1 MSGWSTCRTPNRPG
15 PPQNTAA
22 PAECATTAH
31 AQDAHNARADA
42 MLISGFMAT
51 TARPPAS
58 PTRSSGFEPYVP
70 ASQSPAEFTLKAIV
84 IGSLFGLLF
93 GASTV
98 YLGLRAGL
106 TVSASIPIA
115 VLAISV
121 LKKLGGSTILE
132 NNIVQT
138 IGSAGESV
146 AGGVVFTIPALIFL
160 VPEGPKYFS
169 YFQILMLAFAGGIMG
184 VLMMVP
190 LRRALIVKEHGVLPY
205 PEGAA
210 CADVLVAGE
219 RGGAL
224 AATVFSGLAVGAVWK
239 ALSWIVQLFRTDV
252 GYSMPRTSFFPNA
265 TLNVDISP
273 EYMGVGYV
281 IGPRIAG
288 VMFAGGVLSWLV
300 LLPLLTILGNYMT
313 VPFPPVP
320 ASGLMIKQMSARQ
333 LWSAYIRYTG
343 AGAVLAAGLITL
355 ARTIPTIV
363 SSFRDSAKD
372 FGGGKGAVVQS
383 RTERDIPMIVVLVG
397 SLALAIFLA
406 VAPRMPTNGNF
417 LASLLIVIFGFFFVT
432 VSSRITGLIGSSSN
446 PISGMTIATLIL
458 TCTIFVALGWTGDA
472 YAPVALCVGAVIC
485 IAAAQAGGTSQDL
498 KTGYIV
504 GATPIYQQIGLLIGV
519 ITSALV
525 IGMTTLYLHS
535 VMTIGSQALPA
546 PQATL
551 MSTIIKGLLSQNL
564 PWGLVLVGV
573 FISITLEL
581 CGIHSLSFA
590 VGSYL
595 PIATTAPIFAGGL
608 VRWFVER
615 KTGVA
620 EESEVGSGTLFS
632 SGLIA
637 GGSLAGILYAVLF
650 GRHIIGAADDAGTL
664 GLIPLLHEGTIGM
677 VAGGLLFAA
686 LGIVLARAAQK
697 KLA

>member
-1 MSGWSTCRTPNRPG
+1 MAQAPSPSTVAPETRPAF
-15 PPQNTAA
+15 Q
-22 PAECATTAH
+22 
-31 AQDAHNARADA
+31 
-42 MLISGFMAT
+42 
-51 TARPPAS
+51 
-58 PTRSSGFEPYVP
+58 PYVP
-70 ASQSPAEFTLKAIV
+70 ATQSPAEFTAKAIV
-84 IGSLFGLLF
+84 LGAIFGLIF

-121 LKKLGGSTILE
+121 LKRLGGSTILE

-146 AGGVVFTIPALIFL
+146 AAGVVFTVPALIFFG
-160 VPEGPKYFS
+160 ERGSGYFN
-169 YFQILMLAFAGGIMG
+169 YFQITMLAFAGGILG

-205 PEGAA
+205 PEGTA

-224 AATVFSGLAVGAVWK
+224 AKTVFMGLGVGALWK
-239 ALSWIVQLFRTDV
+239 ALSWIVQIFPTAIGRSISRTGV
-252 GYSMPRTSFFPNA
+252 LPNA

-300 LLPLLTILGNYMT
+300 LLPLFSIFGNYLT

-320 ASGLMIKQMSARQ
+320 ASGLRIDQMSPGQ

-363 SSFRDSAKD
+363 SSFRDSVRDLSAKTSGT
-372 FGGGKGAVVQS
+372 GGRV
-383 RTERDIPMIVVLVG
+383 RTERDMPMTIVLAG
-397 SLALAIFLA
+397 TLLLALFLA
-406 VAPRMPTNGNF
+406 VAPRLPTQGNF
-417 LASLLIVIFGFFFVT
+417 VASVLVIIFGFFFVT
-432 VSSRITGLIGSSSN
+432 VSSRIVGLIGSSSN

-458 TCTIFVALGWTGDA
+458 TCTIFVALGWTGEW
-472 YAPVALCVGAVIC
+472 YSPIALCVGAVVC
-485 IAAAQAGGTSQDL
+485 IAAANAGATSQDL

-504 GATPIYQQIGLLIGV
+504 GATPIYQQYGLVIGV
-519 ITSALV
+519 IVSSLI
-525 IGMTTLYLHS
+525 IGYTTLYLHS
-535 VMTIGSQALPA
+535 VMTIGSDALPA

-608 VRWFVER
+608 VRAYVEK
-615 KTGVA
+615 KTGKI

-637 GGSLAGILYAVLF
+637 GGSLAGILYAILF
-650 GRHIIGAADDAGTL
+650 GNGIVPEADGANPLAPIALLHDGTG
-664 GLIPLLHEGTIGM
+664 GLI
-677 VAGGLLFAA
+677 AGGLVFFA
-686 LGIVLARAAQK
+686 LGTVLARVGQK
-697 KLA
+697 KLD

>member
-1 MSGWSTCRTPNRPG
+1 MARS
-15 PPQNTAA
+15 A
-22 PAECATTAH
+22 PV
-31 AQDAHNARADA
+31 
-42 MLISGFMAT
+42 
-51 TARPPAS
+51 PAPS
-58 PTRSSGFEPYVP
+58 APSSEFQPYVS
-70 ASQSPAEFTLKAIV
+70 ATQSPAEFTARAIV
-84 IGSLFGLLF
+84 IGALFGLLF

-98 YLGLRAGL
+98 YLGLGAGL

-115 VLAISV
+115 VLAISA
-121 LKKLGGSTILE
+121 LKRLGGSTILE

-146 AGGVVFTIPALIFL
+146 AAGVVFTIPALIFL
-160 VPEGPKYFS
+160 TPYGPSYFS
-169 YFQILMLAFAGGIMG
+169 YFQITVLALAGGILG

-205 PEGAA
+205 PEGTA

-224 AATVFSGLAVGAVWK
+224 ARTVFQGLGVGALWK
-239 ALSWIVQLFRTDV
+239 ALSWIVQIFPTAI
-252 GYSMPRTSFFPNA
+252 GYSMARTSFFPNA

-300 LLPLLTILGNYMT
+300 LLPLLSILGNYMPG
-313 VPFPPVP
+313 PFPPVP
-320 ASGLMIKQMSARQ
+320 ASGLRIAEMSAQQ

-355 ARTIPTIV
+355 GRTIPTIV
-363 SSFRDSAKD
+363 SSFRESMKSIGSGQDQA
-372 FGGGKGAVVQS
+372 ARL
-383 RTERDIPMIVVLVG
+383 RTERDMPMVAVLSG
-397 SLALAIFLA
+397 SLLLAAFLV
-406 VAPRMPTNGNF
+406 VAPKMPTQGNV
-417 LASLLIVIFGFFFVT
+417 LASILIVIFGFFFVT
-432 VSSRITGLIGSSSN
+432 VSSRITGLIGASSN
-446 PISGMTIATLIL
+446 PVSGMTIATLIL
-458 TCTIFVALGWTGDA
+458 TCTIFVALGWTGDV
-472 YAPVALCVGAVIC
+472 YAPIAICVGAVVC
-485 IAAAQAGGTSQDL
+485 IAAANAGATSQDL

-504 GATPIYQQIGLLIGV
+504 GATPVYQQIGLIVGVLTSAIVIGV
-519 ITSALV
+519 
-525 IGMTTLYLHS
+525 TTLYLHG
-535 VMTIGSQALPA
+535 VMGIGSTSLPA

-608 VRWFVER
+608 VRAAVER
-615 KTGVA
+615 HTGRA
-620 EESEVGSGTLFS
+620 QESEVGAGTLFS

-637 GGSLAGILYAVLF
+637 GGSLAGILYAILF
-650 GRHIIGAADDAGTL
+650 GRNIIPEADGGGS
-664 GLIPLLHEGTIGM
+664 GLIRFLREGTMGI
-677 VAGGLLFAA
+677 VAGGLLFFA
-686 LGIVLARAAQK
+686 LAVVLYRAAQK
-697 KLA
+697 KVM

>member
-1 MSGWSTCRTPNRPG
+1 MDTK
-15 PPQNTAA
+15 TATK
-22 PAECATTAH
+22 PVF
-31 AQDAHNARADA
+31 Q
-42 MLISGFMAT
+42 
-51 TARPPAS
+51 
-58 PTRSSGFEPYVP
+58 PYVP
-70 ASQSPAEFTLKAIV
+70 ASQSPAEFTVKAV
-84 IGSLFGLLF
+84 ILGVLFGLIF

-121 LKKLGGSTILE
+121 LKRLGGSTILE

-160 VPEGPKYFS
+160 APPGPSYFN
-169 YFQILMLAFAGGIMG
+169 YFQILMLAFAGGILG

-224 AATVFSGLAVGAVWK
+224 ARTVFTGLGIGVLWK
-239 ALSWIVQLFRTDV
+239 SFSWILQIFRTTV
-252 GYSMPRTSFFPNA
+252 GYTLARTSFFPNA

-300 LLPLLTILGNYMT
+300 LLPLLSIMGNYMT

-320 ASGLMIKQMSARQ
+320 ASGLRIDQMSASQ

-343 AGAVLAAGLITL
+343 AGSVLASGIITL

-363 SSFRDSAKD
+363 SSFRDSVKD
-372 FGGGKGAVVQS
+372 FGTKGSTVQT
-383 RTERDIPMIVVLVG
+383 RTERDIPASIVLAG
-397 SLALAIFLA
+397 SLLLAIFLA
-406 VAPRMPTNGNF
+406 VAPRMPTQGNP
-417 LASLLIVIFGFFFVT
+417 LVAVLIIVFGFFFVT

-458 TCTIFVALGWTGDA
+458 TCTIFVALGWTGSF
-472 YAPVALCVGAVIC
+472 YAPVALTVGAIVC

-504 GATPIYQQIGLLIGV
+504 GATPIYQQMGLIIGV
-519 ITSALV
+519 VASSLV
-525 IGMTTLYLHS
+525 IGLTTLYLHR
-535 VMTIGSQALPA
+535 VMGIGSAALPA

-551 MSTIIKGLLSQNL
+551 MATIIKGLLGQNL

-595 PIATTAPIFAGGL
+595 PIATTAPIFAGGV
-608 VRWFVER
+608 VRALVER

-637 GGSLAGILYAVLF
+637 GGSLAGILYAVLY
-650 GRHIIGAADDAGTL
+650 GRNIIRDADAVT
-664 GLIPLLHEGTIGM
+664 GLIPAIHEGTGGL
-677 VAGGLLFAA
+677 VAGALLFIA
-686 LGIVLARAAQK
+686 LGVILGRAAQK

>member
-1 MSGWSTCRTPNRPG
+1 MAST
-15 PPQNTAA
+15 PPPRGSFQ
-22 PAECATTAH
+22 
-31 AQDAHNARADA
+31 
-42 MLISGFMAT
+42 
-51 TARPPAS
+51 
-58 PTRSSGFEPYVP
+58 PYVP
-70 ASQSPAEFTLKAIV
+70 ASQSPAEFTVKAIV
-84 IGSLFGLLF
+84 LGIVFGLIF

-121 LKKLGGSTILE
+121 LKRLGGSTILE

-160 VPEGPKYFS
+160 APYGPGFFS

-224 AATVFSGLAVGAVWK
+224 AKTVFSGLAIGAIWK
-239 ALSWIVQLFRTDV
+239 SLSWIVQIFRTEV
-252 GYSMPRTSFFPNA
+252 GYSMPRGSFFPNA

-300 LLPLLTILGNYMT
+300 LLPLLTILGSYMT
-313 VPFPPVP
+313 VPLPPIP
-320 ASGLMIKQMSARQ
+320 ASGLRIDQMSAPQ

-355 ARTIPTIV
+355 ARTIPTII
-363 SSFRDSAKD
+363 SSFRDSVKD
-372 FGGGKGAVVQS
+372 FGGKTAAQQT
-383 RTERDIPMIVVLVG
+383 RTERDMPMVVVLAG
-397 SLALAIFLA
+397 SLGLAIFLA
-406 VAPRMPTNGNF
+406 IAPRMPTQGNF
-417 LASLLIVIFGFFFVT
+417 LAAVLIVIFGFFFVT

-458 TCTIFVALGWTGDA
+458 TCTIFVALGWTGDM
-472 YAPVALCVGAVIC
+472 YSPVALCVGAVIC
-485 IAAAQAGGTSQDL
+485 IAAANAGATSQDL

-504 GATPIYQQIGLLIGV
+504 GATPLYQQIGLVIGV
-519 ITSALV
+519 VTSSLV
-525 IGMTTLYLHS
+525 IGVTTLYLHN

-551 MSTIIKGLLSQNL
+551 MATIIKGLLSQNL

-573 FISITLEL
+573 CISITLEL

-595 PIATTAPIFAGGL
+595 PISTTAPIFAGGL
-608 VRWFVER
+608 VRAYVER

-620 EESEVGSGTLFS
+620 QESDVSSGTLFS

-650 GRHIIGAADDAGTL
+650 GRNIVQAADAGDNQ
-664 GLIPLLHEGTIGM
+664 GLLPFLHEGTGGL
-677 VAGGLLFAA
+677 VAGGLFFFA
-686 LGIVLARAAQK
+686 LAVILSRVGQK
-697 KLA
+697 KLE

>member
-1 MSGWSTCRTPNRPG
+1 MAHTPGSTTTTTPPR
-15 PPQNTAA
+15 AA
-22 PAECATTAH
+22 F
-31 AQDAHNARADA
+31 Q
-42 MLISGFMAT
+42 
-51 TARPPAS
+51 
-58 PTRSSGFEPYVP
+58 PYVP
-70 ASQSPAEFTLKAIV
+70 ANQSPAEFTIKAIILGV
-84 IGSLFGLLF
+84 LFGLIF

-121 LKKLGGSTILE
+121 LKKFGGSTILE

-160 VPEGPKYFS
+160 TPDGPAFFS
-169 YFQILMLAFAGGIMG
+169 YFQILMLAFAGGILG

-190 LRRALIVKEHGVLPY
+190 LRRALIVKEHGILPY

-224 AATVFSGLAVGAVWK
+224 AKTVFSGLAIGVIWK
-239 ALSWIVQLFRTDV
+239 ALSWIVQIFRTEV

-320 ASGLMIKQMSARQ
+320 ASGLMIKEMSAGQ

-343 AGAVLAAGLITL
+343 AGAVLASGLLTL
-355 ARTIPTIV
+355 ARTLPTIV
-363 SSFRDSAKD
+363 SSFRDSVKD
-372 FGGGKGAVVQS
+372 FGGGKAAVAQS
-383 RTERDIPMIVVLVG
+383 RTERDLPMMVVLVG
-397 SLALAIFLA
+397 SLALAVFLA
-406 VAPRMPTNGNF
+406 VAPKMPTQGNF
-417 LASLLIVIFGFFFVT
+417 LAAILIVIFGFFFVT

-485 IAAAQAGGTSQDL
+485 IAAANAGATSQDL

-519 ITSALV
+519 MTASLV
-525 IGMTTLYLHS
+525 IGMTTLYLHG
-535 VMTIGSQALPA
+535 VMTIGSDALPA

-573 FISITLEL
+573 FISLTLEL

-615 KTGVA
+615 KTGVT

-650 GRHIIGAADDAGTL
+650 GRHIIGAGDETTG
-664 GLIPLLHEGTIGM
+664 IFPPLHEGTIGL
-677 VAGGLLFAA
+677 VAAGLLFAA
-686 LGIVLARAAQK
+686 LGVILARVGQK
-697 KLA
+697 KLS

>member
-1 MSGWSTCRTPNRPG
+1 MSTT
-15 PPQNTAA
+15 A
-22 PAECATTAH
+22 PA
-31 AQDAHNARADA
+31 RP
-42 MLISGFMAT
+42 SGFQ
-51 TARPPAS
+51 
-58 PTRSSGFEPYVP
+58 PYVS
-70 ASQSPAEFTLKAIV
+70 AVQSPAEFTLKAVV
-84 IGSLFGLLF
+84 IGALFGLLF

-121 LKKLGGSTILE
+121 LKRLGGSTILE

-160 VPEGPKYFS
+160 TPRGPGYFN
-169 YFQILMLAFAGGIMG
+169 YFQITILSFAGGILG

-210 CADVLVAGE
+210 CADVLIAGE

-224 AATVFSGLAVGAVWK
+224 AATVFKGLGIGALWK
-239 ALSWIVQLFRTDV
+239 ALSWIVQVFRTVV
-252 GYSMPRTSFFPNA
+252 GYSMSRASFFPNA
-265 TLNVDISP
+265 TLNIDISP

-288 VMFAGGVLSWLV
+288 VMFAGGVLSWMV
-300 LLPLLTILGNYMT
+300 LLPLLSILGAYMPG
-313 VPFPPVP
+313 PFPPVP
-320 ASGLMIKQMSARQ
+320 ASGLRISEMSAGQ

-343 AGAVLAAGLITL
+343 AGAVLAAGIITL

-363 SSFRDSAKD
+363 SSFRDSVKD
-372 FGGGKGAVVQS
+372 FGAGRAGATRL
-383 RTERDIPMIVVLVG
+383 RTERDIPMTVVLVG
-397 SLALAIFLA
+397 SLLLALFLALA
-406 VAPRMPTNGNF
+406 PRSATQGNF

-458 TCTIFVALGWTGDA
+458 TCTIFVAIGWTGDFYSPIA
-472 YAPVALCVGAVIC
+472 ICVGAVVC
-485 IAAAQAGGTSQDL
+485 IASAQAGGTSQDL

-504 GATPIYQQIGLLIGV
+504 GATPIYQQIGLIIGV
-519 ITSALV
+519 LVSSLV
-525 IGMTTLYLHS
+525 IGMTTLYLHG
-535 VMTIGSQALPA
+535 VMGIGSSSLPA

-551 MSTIIKGLLSQNL
+551 MATIIKGLLSQNL

-573 FISITLEL
+573 FISVTLEL

-595 PIATTAPIFAGGL
+595 PIATTAPIFIGGL
-608 VRWFVER
+608 VRAYVER
-615 KTGVA
+615 RTGVT

-637 GGSLAGILYAVLF
+637 GGSLAGILYAILF
-650 GRHIIGAADDAGTL
+650 GRNIIKDAEGVQ
-664 GLIPLLHEGTIGM
+664 GLIPAIHEGNAGM
-677 VAGGLLFAA
+677 VAGMLLFLA
-686 LGIVLARAAQK
+686 LAVVLARAAQK